1 MRKVNFSRRFY
12 MRDVS
17 AGTFCE
23 LLNLAQETS
32 SYHRRQ
38 TFRRHLRR
46 LDHHRQNWDF
56 LQRSKLSENG
66 TYKNFTVSLV
76 KWPKRNSFS
85 IDKF

>member
-1 MRKVNFSRRFY
+1 

-38 TFRRHLRR
+38 TFRR
-46 LDHHRQNWDF
+46 LDHHRQNWEF

-66 TYKNFTVSLV
+66 TYKNFTVSLL

>member
-1 MRKVNFSRRFY
+1 

-17 AGTFCE
+17 AGTLCE

-46 LDHHRQNWDF
+46 LDHHRQNWDR

-66 TYKNFTVSLV
+66 THKYFTVSLV